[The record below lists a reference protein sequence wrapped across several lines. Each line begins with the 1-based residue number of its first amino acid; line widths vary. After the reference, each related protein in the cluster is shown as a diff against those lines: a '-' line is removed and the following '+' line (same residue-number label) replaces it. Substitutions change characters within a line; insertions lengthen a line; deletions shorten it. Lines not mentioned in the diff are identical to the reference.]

1 MAAAQLTDDQVQAIR
16 EKITTGGTR
25 DEAAAVAGIRRS
37 LLERH
42 LRDGQLADLRGGRRW
57 RPPTPDPT
65 PAEIA
70 ARAKARRDETQG
82 RPKKDSGKL
91 VQKSAPEKTRD
102 EIAKVANVSHDTVAK
117 VKKIDAAEKAGKVD
131 AERWAGLNGER

>member
-1 MAAAQLTDDQVQAIR
+1 MAAAAQLTDDQVQAIR

-65 PAEIA
+65 PAEIE
-70 ARAKARRDETQG
+70 ARA
-82 RPKKDSGKL
+82 
-91 VQKSAPEKTRD
+91 
-102 EIAKVANVSHDTVAK
+102 
-117 VKKIDAAEKAGKVD
+117 AEVRAQWTP
-131 AERWAGLNGER
+131 ERWAGLKAER